1 MSKVLVCPAIFLDID
16 GWVVIITNVLYGRCY
31 CHLWLMLLP
40 LLMLADVIAIVGWCC
55 CHFLWLMPLPLLVIG
70 RCFSH
75 ILADVIA
82 IILFINGTMLAD
94 VFAILW
100 LMLLPL
106 CCWQVLLP
114 CLADVMPLFLL
125 LMALIILLW
134 LMLCHIVGVL
144 YFSGRSY
151 YQVWLMLLPFV
162 AVWQVL
168 LPLWLMLLPYVAVW
182 QMSLPLWLMLLQFFF
197 FFFFLT
203 FSSDRKKPC

>member
-1 MSKVLVCPAIFLDID
+1 
-16 GWVVIITNVLYGRCY
+16 
-31 CHLWLMLLP
+31 
-40 LLMLADVIAIVGWCC
+40 
-55 CHFLWLMPLPLLVIG
+55 MPLPLLVIG

-106 CCWQVLLP
+106 CCWQMLLP

-125 LMALIILLW
+125 LMAPIILLW

-144 YFSGRSY
+144 YFSGISY

-168 LPLWLMLLPYVAVW
+168 LPLWLMLLPYVAVRQIAMTSATQQHMAITSAIVAITPATQQ
-182 QMSLPLWLMLLQFFF
+182 QMAITSAKPGNKICQRNTILPQCGTTLA
-197 FFFFLT
+197 T
-203 FSSDRKKPC
+203 AV